1 MSNSWAIFS
10 SLMRRALKKWEKT
23 DRIRNFIDFMI
34 MFKLTNRSRA
44 LIRCCLAAMQRMW
57 SSNVNTELSTTSGLP
72 FRFVFF
78 IVMFNDRLS
87 SLSGLTSTSFIALI
101 QFLYLILCVIFSLK
115 KRLLLELDLRISRF
129 PNRFVSLR
137 ARLVWTGLDRLLEID
152 GLFFKNKL
160 K

>member
-10 SLMRRALKKWEKT
+10 SLMRRALKKWDKT

-34 MFKLTNRSRA
+34 MFMLTNRSRA

-101 QFLYLILCVIFSLK
+101 QFVFDCLCNSFK
-115 KRLLLELDLRISRF
+115 KEALTWIRSENFTIPQPIRF
-129 PNRFVSLR
+129 TSGSTSMNWIGSITRNRRSFL
-137 ARLVWTGLDRLLEID
+137 
-152 GLFFKNKL
+152 
-160 K
+160 